1 MVASKRKIND
11 ELCLD
16 FETQIVKMV
25 FPKGFSLSKLVMVA
39 AKRKID
45 DKLCGEQ
52 PNYTDYLR
60 LYMNN
65 GT

>member
-1 MVASKRKIND
+1 MVAAKGKIND
-11 ELCLD
+11 ELCLY

-25 FPKGFSLSKLVMVA
+25 FPKGFSLSKLVMVD
-39 AKRKID
+39 AKRKISD
-45 DKLCGEQ
+45 ELCGEQ